1 ASESAAGLPAQR
13 RAIRLEA
20 RPDPPER
27 HLHAYQ
33 GRDRSGRQRPSRCRQ
48 NVRDHRRCREGAA
61 PACQRPAD
69 RVAHGRLRPRPLRDG
84 AEVTN
89 RDAPG
94 KVLVVDDDPEIVT
107 FLSTLLELEGIESS
121 VATSAAAALEQLQ
134 QGRPDLVLLDIAM
147 PDRDGIDLCKELKSD
162 PRLAEVPVF
171 VVSARPGKDV
181 VDRALAAGAEEFIRK
196 PFENAELISRIRV
209 RLSAND

>member
-1 ASESAAGLPAQR
+1 MNPG
-13 RAIRLEA
+13 
-20 RPDPPER
+20 PP
-27 HLHAYQ
+27 
-33 GRDRSGRQRPSRCRQ
+33 S
-48 NVRDHRRCREGAA
+48 
-61 PACQRPAD
+61 
-69 RVAHGRLRPRPLRDG
+69 
-84 AEVTN
+84 
-89 RDAPG
+89 

-134 QGRPDLVLLDIAM
+134 QGPPDLVLLDIAM

-162 PRLAEVPVF
+162 PRTAEVPVF

-181 VDRALAAGAEEFIRK
+181 VERALAAGAEEFIRK

-209 RLSAND
+209 RLSTP